1 MKGLG
6 IQNQGFQQK
15 SEQQLPPIRAETM
28 PLHIF
33 RGFRLLF
40 VFHCILKCF
49 LENLHLMQED
59 EKAAHYQKTKF
70 DRNPEEN
77 TRKNPRG

>member
-1 MKGLG
+1 
-6 IQNQGFQQK
+6 
-15 SEQQLPPIRAETM
+15 
-28 PLHIF
+28 
-33 RGFRLLF
+33 
-40 VFHCILKCF
+40 
-49 LENLHLMQED
+49 MQED